1 MEREVKKIIANINK
15 LDTNV
20 ADDNDAASDSS
31 DSSDSDTTDDTQD
44 FQQGED

>member
-1 MEREVKKIIANINK
+1 MEREVKKITANTNK

-31 DSSDSDTTDDTQD
+31 NGSDSDTTDDNQD